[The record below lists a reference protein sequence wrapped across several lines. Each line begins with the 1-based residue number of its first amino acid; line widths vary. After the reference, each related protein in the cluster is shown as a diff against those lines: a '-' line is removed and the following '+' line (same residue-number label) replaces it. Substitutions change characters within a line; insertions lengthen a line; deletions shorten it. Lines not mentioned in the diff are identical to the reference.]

1 MKKLLLICTVLFCL
15 SYHSMAIAQ
24 DNKFNDLAT
33 PHGKIV
39 KYIDMAMP
47 NINVAGAVLSQ
58 LTTPVGSNRTIYD
71 IETRIRYSYNEDKMY
86 CCLVYKD
93 GHIIHTELICYE
105 ELVQINNALQRL
117 QKESESDKNI
127 QPPHLINEYKTSNGV
142 SIGYE
147 IMGSSVLWYIDLGHK
162 IVKAPIHIKNGIAM
176 IETFQSIQ
184 KKMEELSK

>member
-47 NINVAGAVLSQ
+47 NIKVAGAVLSQ
-58 LTTPVGSNRTIYD
+58 LTSPVGSSRTIYD

-162 IVKAPIHIKNGIAM
+162 IVKDVIHIKNGIAM